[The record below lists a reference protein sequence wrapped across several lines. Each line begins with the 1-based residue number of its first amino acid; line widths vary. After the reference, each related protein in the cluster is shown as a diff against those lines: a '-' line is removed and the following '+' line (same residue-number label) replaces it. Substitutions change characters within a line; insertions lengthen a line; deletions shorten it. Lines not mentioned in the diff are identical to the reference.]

1 MAVEKFVIESEN
13 TQLNLEENDPAIILV
28 VFIISVLLG
37 IVAYSIYVAFGP
49 PASNLRDPFEEHEDW
64 WINRPQGGI
73 YYLVMILGG
82 SRKNTEKNN
91 TISVPISKNV

>member
-1 MAVEKFVIESEN
+1 MAVEKFVIESES
-13 TQLNLEENDPAIILV
+13 TQLNVEENDPAIILV

-64 WINRPQGGI
+64 
-73 YYLVMILGG
+73 
-82 SRKNTEKNN
+82 
-91 TISVPISKNV
+91 

>member
-49 PASNLRDPFEEHEDW
+49 PASNLRDPFEEHED
-64 WINRPQGGI
+64 
-73 YYLVMILGG
+73 
-82 SRKNTEKNN
+82 
-91 TISVPISKNV
+91 

>member
-1 MAVEKFVIESEN
+1 MAIEKFGIESES
-13 TQLNLEENDPAIILV
+13 TQLNVEENDPAIILV

-64 WINRPQGGI
+64 
-73 YYLVMILGG
+73 
-82 SRKNTEKNN
+82 
-91 TISVPISKNV
+91 

>member
-1 MAVEKFVIESEN
+1 MAVEKFVIESES

-49 PASNLRDPFEEHEDW
+49 PASNLRDPFEEHED
-64 WINRPQGGI
+64 
-73 YYLVMILGG
+73 
-82 SRKNTEKNN
+82 
-91 TISVPISKNV
+91 

>member
-1 MAVEKFVIESEN
+1 MVVEKFVIESES
-13 TQLNLEENDPAIILV
+13 TQLNIEENDPAIILV

-64 WINRPQGGI
+64 
-73 YYLVMILGG
+73 
-82 SRKNTEKNN
+82 
-91 TISVPISKNV
+91 